1 MIEPRLYR
9 VAFLPTLLVLALLM
23 FSFESR
29 PPPLPQGLAAD
40 VLFDGRLAA
49 AGARSV
55 ASRHPD
61 RRPGSPGDLASA
73 RAVADE
79 LSARGFVTRTDRFD
93 GADGRPLA
101 NVVGTRPGASPRR
114 VVLLAARDSVRGPD
128 PAGSAADTAALLE
141 FARVL
146 GGRATGKTIVLASV
160 DGSTLGEAGA
170 RRFAQQEGDGELVD
184 AVLVVSDLGAARA
197 RGPLVVEWS
206 NDSSRASIGWQR
218 TVAASLREELGR
230 LPGAEGV
237 PGQVVR
243 LALPLGVG
251 AQGPLLDEGL
261 PALRLS
267 GSGELP
273 PAPDDARERPGRGDA
288 VAAGGAAAGAVDSS
302 RLGDLGRASLRALS
316 AVDSGAI
323 PEPGPPTYLI
333 VAGQILPGWVLS
345 VLALALLLPAVFVSI
360 DAFARA
366 RRRRDPVARWVP
378 WLALCTLPYVI
389 GLCVAYGLALV
400 GAIPAASEAAP
411 RPGQVAPGIGAVL
424 VLAAVAAS
432 GVAAAGVGWWRRLR
446 RAGPPEEDVDTPAA
460 PGAACACTMLA
471 AGLGLAVWWA
481 SPFAGLLLAPTVHLW
496 ILAAVRRRPARRGE
510 DARPTPVR
518 ARAVLALLGLLPPL
532 VVVVYYTDRL
542 ALGPLE
548 AVWYATLVVA
558 GGHAGFDVALLGCL
572 FLGLMTA
579 VGSVVLA
586 IARRPPPAAETTEPS
601 THAAPALGRSFYRPL
616 GGAGR

>member
-9 VAFLPTLLVLALLM
+9 VAFLPTLLALALLM

-61 RRPGSPGDLASA
+61 RRPGTAGDLASA

-79 LSARGFVTRTDRFD
+79 LSERGFVTRTDRFD
-93 GADGRPLA
+93 AAGRPLA

-114 VVLLAARDSVRGPD
+114 VVLMAARDSAGGPD

-146 GGRATGKTIVLASV
+146 GGRATGKTVVLASV
-160 DGSTLGEAGA
+160 DGSTVGEAGA
-170 RRFAQQEGDGELVD
+170 RRFAGQEGDRELVD
-184 AVLVVSDLGAARA
+184 AVLVVSNLGAARA

-218 TVAASLREELGR
+218 TVAASLREELGA

-273 PAPDDARERPGRGDA
+273 PVLDAAGARPARGEAAPAGDA
-288 VAAGGAAAGAVDSS
+288 VRGAVDSA

-316 AVDSGAI
+316 AVDSGTI

-333 VAGQILPGWVLS
+333 VAGQVLPGWVLS
-345 VLALALLLPAVFVSI
+345 VLALALLLPAMFVSI
-360 DAFARA
+360 DALARA

-378 WLALCTLPYVI
+378 WLALCTLPYVM
-389 GLCVAYGLALV
+389 GLCVAYGLALT
-400 GAIPAASEAAP
+400 GAIPAVPDAAP
-411 RPGQVAPGIGAVL
+411 RPGLAAPGTGAAL
-424 VLAAVAAS
+424 VLATVAAS
-432 GVAAAGVGWWRRLR
+432 CAAAAGVVWWRRSR
-446 RAGPPEEDVDTPAA
+446 RVGPSDGALDTPAA
-460 PGAACACTMLA
+460 PGAACACALLA

-510 DARPTPVR
+510 DVRPTPVR
-518 ARAVLALLGLLPPL
+518 VRALLALLGLPPPL
-532 VVVVYYTDRL
+532 AVMVYYADRL

-548 AVWYATLVVA
+548 SVWYAMLVVA
-558 GGHAGFDVALLGCL
+558 GGHAGFDFALLGCL

-579 VGSVVLA
+579 VVSVVVA
-586 IARRPPPAAETTEPS
+586 IARRPPPAVESAEPS
-601 THAAPALGRSFYRPL
+601 TDAAPALGRSFYHPV